1 MTILPHNT
9 RFPLTLSLTQ
19 IRSSFAARFLLLPKM
34 QGRAHTF
41 VRGGAVGGGGGG
53 EEERLVIML
62 FLVTCVARA
71 DLVLRGLADIRARA
85 DTDGVLGACRV
96 DEEDRGL

>member
-1 MTILPHNT
+1 M
-9 RFPLTLSLTQ
+9 R
-19 IRSSFAARFLLLPKM
+19 ARIAGLAEGL
-34 QGRAHTF
+34 GARI
-41 VRGGAVGGGGGG
+41 GGASADAVELDTGRHPSQLQKG
-53 EEERLVIML
+53 EEEWLVKL

>member
-1 MTILPHNT
+1 MC
-9 RFPLTLSLTQ
+9 
-19 IRSSFAARFLLLPKM
+19 ARGFLGPAGGL
-34 QGRAHTF
+34 GAHHE
-41 VRGGAVGGGGGG
+41 GGGGLVNEPLLLLSSWIQVDLPPNSEKRK
-53 EEERLVIML
+53 EEWLLKL